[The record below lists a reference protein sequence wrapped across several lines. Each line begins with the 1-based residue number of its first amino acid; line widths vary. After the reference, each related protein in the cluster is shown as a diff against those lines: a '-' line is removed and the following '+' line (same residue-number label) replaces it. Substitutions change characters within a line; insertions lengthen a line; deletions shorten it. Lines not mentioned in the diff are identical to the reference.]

1 MKTFNFTEAVLES
14 IYSLHDYP
22 ILEMA
27 FAGVDIDL
35 GKNTYYIALHGP
47 NSGDRP
53 NPHIHIYL
61 SSDKNPW
68 KKFNFEVS
76 LTDIICKDE
85 INLIRM
91 KDVKNRKDI
100 TNRNKCSWDGYMKMY
115 YDFEDW
121 LFSNHVY
128 RKGEFIDNLDAII
141 QIYNEESHDRD
152 EGFVKYLKEKGLKI
166 HPNYFKY
173 FDKNIKEKYKELFN

>member
-1 MKTFNFTEAVLES
+1 MKKFKISDNVYEMMYS
-14 IYSLHDYP
+14 INDYP

-61 SSDKNPW
+61 ASDKNPW
-68 KKFNFEVS
+68 KKFNFEIS
-76 LTDIICKDE
+76 LTDIVCHDE

-121 LFSNHVY
+121 LYSDKVY
-128 RKGEFIDNLDAII
+128 RKGDFIDNLDAII
-141 QIYNEESHDRD
+141 QIYNEESYDRN
-152 EGFVKYLKEKGLKI
+152 EGFIKYIAEKGLKV

-173 FDKNIKEKYKELFN
+173 FSDDIKAKYKICF